1 MAEVSRGGLRPS
13 CRPERTSPL
22 MKRRREGRVSTD
34 TRGPRAANKH
44 AVEPQV
50 QPNIRPSLRNGFS
63 GYRRSP
69 RGSAVLPPSPADHHH
84 RRLGISTAMPGPHHF
99 AVASLRSSARAF
111 DTRLQSNAP
120 VASPA
125 RRFMTIAKRPSS
137 ASRDALICGGD
148 LPDVTRDKCATNWHD
163 RQLAHA
169 GHPMIARRADD

>member
-1 MAEVSRGGLRPS
+1 
-13 CRPERTSPL
+13 
-22 MKRRREGRVSTD
+22 
-34 TRGPRAANKH
+34 
-44 AVEPQV
+44 
-50 QPNIRPSLRNGFS
+50 
-63 GYRRSP
+63 
-69 RGSAVLPPSPADHHH
+69 PSPADHHH

>member
-1 MAEVSRGGLRPS
+1 MAAVSRGGLRPS

-50 QPNIRPSLRNGFS
+50 QPNIRPSLRDGFS

-84 RRLGISTAMPGPHHF
+84 HRLGISTAMPGPHHF
-99 AVASLRSSARAF
+99 AVASLRSSARAV
-111 DTRLQSNAP
+111 TPGCRA
-120 VASPA
+120 
-125 RRFMTIAKRPSS
+125 TRPSPPRLD
-137 ASRDALICGGD
+137 ARDDRETSLFSEPG
-148 LPDVTRDKCATNWHD
+148 CADMW
-163 RQLAHA
+163 R
-169 GHPMIARRADD
+169 